1 VGGIDGAPMRGRC
14 SEPVDERR
22 FTWGGVY
29 PTGWPEGPSRRQA
42 ACLIEGEDPAVEATV
57 SFLQLVEHRVLDAA
71 GKPVEELTV
80 DGVRHSSWLETVER
94 EVRIAELPGR
104 TASIA
109 IGASEAD
116 DLRVGDTPVGRLVRR
131 RETLHGT
138 VEAWLDRVEPGL
150 HRVNVIVANR
160 LAWDGHSFEATLM
173 HTLCSADVDVRSF
186 DGSFVARAEPAGAS
200 LS

>member
-1 VGGIDGAPMRGRC
+1 
-14 SEPVDERR
+14 VDEQR

-29 PTGWPEGPSRRQA
+29 PVGWPEGPSRRQA
-42 ACLIEGEDPAVEATV
+42 TCLVEGDDPTLEVTV
-57 SFLQLVEHRVLDAA
+57 SFLQLIEHGILDAA
-71 GKPVEELTV
+71 GTPVDELTV
-80 DGVRHSSWLETVER
+80 DGVRHTDWLETVER

-109 IGASEAD
+109 VGASEAD
-116 DLRVGDTPVGRLVRR
+116 DLRVGEVVVGRLVRR

-150 HRVNVIVANR
+150 HRVNVSVANR
-160 LAWDGHSFEATLM
+160 LAWDGRSFETTLM
-173 HTLCSADVDVRSF
+173 HTLCSTDVDVRSF
-186 DGSFVARAEPAGAS
+186 DGAFVARGEPASAS

>member
-1 VGGIDGAPMRGRC
+1 MGNRC

-29 PTGWPEGPSRRQA
+29 PIGWPEGPSRRQA
-42 ACLIEGEDPAVEATV
+42 TCLIEGEDPAVEATV

-71 GKPVEELTV
+71 GEPVEELTV
-80 DGVRHSSWLETVER
+80 DGVRHSGWLETVEQT
-94 EVRIAELPGR
+94 VRIAELPGR

-109 IGASEAD
+109 VGASEAD
-116 DLRVGDTPVGRLVRR
+116 DLRAGDAPVGRLVRR

-138 VEAWLDRVEPGL
+138 VEAWLDRVEPSL
-150 HRVNVIVANR
+150 HRVKVSVANR
-160 LAWDGHSFEATLM
+160 LAWDGRSFEATLM
-173 HTLCSADVDVRSF
+173 HTLCSTDVDVRSF
-186 DGSFVARAEPAGAS
+186 DGTFVAGAERARAS